1 MNRMKPETMPCRP
14 RPLAAA
20 ALVALAIATA
30 VSGAFVGAQAQT
42 ATPQVRT
49 QPRETG
55 CTPSAGRLG
64 VSRVVEIDTA
74 RGPRFGLPHYSENDF
89 LHEKEVVL
97 TFDDGPMRR
106 HTRMVLDAL
115 AAHCTR
121 ATFYMV
127 GQMAVADPEMVR
139 EVAAAGHTVGS
150 HTWSHKNLRAIGSA
164 RAVQEVEL
172 GISAVQRALGGP
184 VAPFFRYPY
193 LADSHASL
201 GHLGQRNVA
210 VFSIDADSKDFRTHD
225 PAQMQRII
233 FAALA
238 EKRKGI
244 LLFHDIQFSTAH
256 GIRAVLDQLAREGYR
271 VVHTVAKSPAVT
283 DPHFD
288 AAAEAE
294 FQRRNKI
301 SEASPMATRSVVW
314 PLSAPAGVPTERY
327 SPAVAPAGGGGRPV
341 TKAAVQPAAAA
352 SPVAVAPRPRTA
364 PAPASAQLPTTPASA
379 VPVVPPAAGA
389 TPPPPAP
396 AVAPSADT
404 RPAWRGTTEAD
415 DWRSKVFQN

>member
-1 MNRMKPETMPCRP
+1 MNRMNLETMPWRP

-20 ALVALAIATA
+20 ALVAFAIA
-30 VSGAFVGAQAQT
+30 SGVAGALVGAHAQT
-42 ATPQVRT
+42 AAPQARA

-55 CTPSAGRLG
+55 CTPSTGKLG

-74 RGPRFGLPHYSENDF
+74 SGPRFGLPHYSENDF
-89 LHEKEVVL
+89 LRENEVVL

-139 EVAAAGHTVGS
+139 EVAAAGHTIAS
-150 HTWSHKNLRAIGSA
+150 HTWSHKKLRAIGSA
-164 RAVQEVEL
+164 KALQEIEL
-172 GISAVQRALGGP
+172 GISAVQRALGRP
-184 VAPFFRYPY
+184 IAPFFRYPY
-193 LADSHASL
+193 LADTHATL
-201 GHLGQRNVA
+201 GHLGQRSIA

-225 PAQMQRII
+225 PAQMQRNI

-238 EKRKGI
+238 AKRKGI

-256 GIRAVLDQLAREGYR
+256 GIRGVLDQLALEGYR
-271 VVHTVAKSPAVT
+271 VVHTVPKTPAVT

-288 AAAEAE
+288 ALADAEL
-294 FQRRNKI
+294 QRRHKLV
-301 SEASPMATRSVVW
+301 AADPMASRSVVW
-314 PLSAPAGVPTERY
+314 PLSTPVGVPTERY
-327 SPAVAPAGGGGRPV
+327 DPAVAPAGGGGRPV
-341 TKAAVQPAAAA
+341 TKAAVQPAQAAPAASLPRPRSTSSSSGLVFPTPAATAPAAPAAA
-352 SPVAVAPRPRTA
+352 SPPAPVEA
-364 PAPASAQLPTTPASA
+364 PAAEA
-379 VPVVPPAAGA
+379 
-389 TPPPPAP
+389 
-396 AVAPSADT
+396 
-404 RPAWRGTTEAD
+404 RPAWRGTTDSD

>member
-1 MNRMKPETMPCRP
+1 MNRMKPETTPCRS
-14 RPLAAA
+14 RPLAA
-20 ALVALAIATA
+20 VALAAFAIASGVA
-30 VSGAFVGAQAQT
+30 GAFVAAQAQT
-42 ATPQVRT
+42 AAPQVRT

-55 CTPSAGRLG
+55 CAPSAGKLG

-89 LHEKEVVL
+89 LRENEVVL
-97 TFDDGPMRR
+97 TFDDGPLRR

-164 RAVQEVEL
+164 KAVQEVEL

-193 LADSHASL
+193 LADTHATL

-210 VFSIDADSKDFRTHD
+210 VFSIDADSKDFKTHD
-225 PAQMQRII
+225 PAQMQRSI

-238 EKRKGI
+238 GKRKGI
-244 LLFHDIQFSTAH
+244 LLFHDIQFSTAY
-256 GIRAVLDQLAREGYR
+256 GIRRVLDQLATEGYR
-271 VVHTVAKSPAVT
+271 VVHTVPKSPAVT

-288 AAAEAE
+288 AVADAEL
-294 FQRRNKI
+294 QRRQKLV
-301 SEASPMATRSVVW
+301 AAYPMASRSVVW

-327 SPAVAPAGGGGRPV
+327 NPAVAPAGGGARPV
-341 TKAAVQPAAAA
+341 TRAAVQPASAAPA
-352 SPVAVAPRPRTA
+352 AVVPRPRTA
-364 PAPASAQLPTTPASA
+364 PPSVLLPPTSAAAAPAAPA
-379 VPVVPPAAGA
+379 A
-389 TPPPPAP
+389 TPPPPPAEAP
-396 AVAPSADT
+396 AAET
-404 RPAWRGTTEAD
+404 RPPWRGTTDSD